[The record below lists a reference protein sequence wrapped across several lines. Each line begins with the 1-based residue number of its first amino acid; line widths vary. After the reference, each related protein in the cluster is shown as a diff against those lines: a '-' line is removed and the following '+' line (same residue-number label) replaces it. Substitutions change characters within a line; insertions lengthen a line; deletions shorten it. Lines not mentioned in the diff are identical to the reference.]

1 MKIDTFNAK
10 TAEPE
15 RWVSETIHRVISWN
29 HLKFRDG
36 FAGPRKDK
44 KKKKKE
50 RKKKVIKNSTG
61 EPLKSYFSDSFIGK
75 RTQLWI

>member
-29 HLKFRDG
+29 NLKFRDG
-36 FAGPRKDK
+36 FAGPRKK

-50 RKKKVIKNSTG
+50 RKKEKKKL
-61 EPLKSYFSDSFIGK
+61 LKIPQVSH
-75 RTQLWI
+75 